1 MKDKSHHKQGCRD
14 LILSDPV
21 LEEFLEKIYG
31 PYSKYLMAYF
41 KKRSNAPT
49 QDLEDLTHSTWH
61 GFLEALIKEK
71 VDLGRWERFLWG
83 IAKHKLI
90 DYMKVKDHSPLDE
103 ED

>member
-1 MKDKSHHKQGCRD
+1 MKDNSHHKQDCRN

-21 LEEFLEKIYG
+21 LEKFLEKIYE
-31 PYSKYLMAYF
+31 PYSRYLMAYF
-41 KKRSNAPT
+41 NKRSNAPM

-61 GFLEALIKEK
+61 GFLEALNKEK
-71 VDLGRWERFLWG
+71 VDFDRWEQFLWG

-90 DYMKVKDHSPLDE
+90 DYMNEKDHSSLNE